1 MTRHTADDLPPER
14 TFPHEP
20 DSGGRHGLTGY
31 VRNAWGQMHLLLFI
45 VAIAMAS
52 FAYGS
57 LVGRYQLFPYSIIS
71 DGLKTLRTLRD
82 TTGAADI
89 GQFDRFVDDEEI
101 DQTMDDEEIDQTMDD
116 EEIVQTVDDGMYR
129 QFSNSLL
136 ESAVANRIEF
146 LASDSLHEPLLWYSL
161 SPELR
166 IPRRHADTRTES
178 SSASC

>member
-31 VRNAWGQMHLLLFI
+31 VRNAWGQMPLLLFI

-89 GQFDRFVDDEEI
+89 GQFDRFVEDEEI
-101 DQTMDDEEIDQTMDD
+101 D
-116 EEIVQTVDDGMYR
+116 QTVDDGMYR

-146 LASDSLHEPLLWYSL
+146 LDGDSLHESLLWYSL
-161 SPELR
+161 SPEL
-166 IPRRHADTRTES
+166 
-178 SSASC
+178 

>member
-1 MTRHTADDLPPER
+1 
-14 TFPHEP
+14 
-20 DSGGRHGLTGY
+20 
-31 VRNAWGQMHLLLFI
+31 
-45 VAIAMAS
+45 MAS

-101 DQTMDDEEIDQTMDD
+101 DQT
-116 EEIVQTVDDGMYR
+116 VDDGMYR

-146 LASDSLHEPLLWYSL
+146 LAGDSLHEPLLWYSL
-161 SPELR
+161 SLEL
-166 IPRRHADTRTES
+166 
-178 SSASC
+178 

>member
-31 VRNAWGQMHLLLFI
+31 VRNAWGQMPLLLFI

-82 TTGAADI
+82 TTGAAYV

-101 DQTMDDEEIDQTMDD
+101 VQTMDD

-136 ESAVANRIEF
+136 ESTVANRIEF
-146 LASDSLHEPLLWYSL
+146 LAGDSLHEPLLWYSL

>member
-14 TFPHEP
+14 TFPHES

-31 VRNAWGQMHLLLFI
+31 VRNAWGQMPLLLFI

-101 DQTMDDEEIDQTMDD
+101 DQT
-116 EEIVQTVDDGMYR
+116 VDDGMYR

-146 LASDSLHEPLLWYSL
+146 LAGDSLHEPLLWYSL
-161 SPELR
+161 SLEL
-166 IPRRHADTRTES
+166 
-178 SSASC
+178 